1 MPSPPGGVVTVG
13 DAVITGHL
21 CQSTTTMAGPGAVG
35 LSGVYVNGKP
45 VCRVGD
51 LTAPHLA
58 GVPPV
63 CVSHTAPITMGKDG
77 VSGVYAN
84 GMPIATNGS
93 QVDAG
98 TVTAS
103 STNVACFF

>member
-51 LTAPHLA
+51 LPAPH
-58 GVPPV
+58 
-63 CVSHTAPITMGKDG
+63 
-77 VSGVYAN
+77 
-84 GMPIATNGS
+84 
-93 QVDAG
+93 
-98 TVTAS
+98 
-103 STNVACFF
+103 